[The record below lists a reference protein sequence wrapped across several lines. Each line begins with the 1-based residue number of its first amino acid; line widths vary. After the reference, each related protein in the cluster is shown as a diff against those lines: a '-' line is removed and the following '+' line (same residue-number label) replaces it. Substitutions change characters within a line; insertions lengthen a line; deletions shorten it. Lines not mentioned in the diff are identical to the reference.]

1 MAPQTPSPMAEN
13 RGPIG
18 LAAVLLTVVATFQAA
33 LAAGAPWGAAA
44 YGGYNR
50 GTLPAKFRVAS
61 AASSL
66 VHVGLALVAAGPRP
80 GTTAKRRILRGAAG
94 LMGVNTLMNL
104 ASRSTVE
111 RLLWTPTAAILAVTL
126 LRVARNPESDVTQP

>member
-1 MAPQTPSPMAEN
+1 MPFRTPSTTAAN
-13 RGPIG
+13 QGPVG
-18 LAAVLLTVVATFQAA
+18 LAVALLTLVAVFQAA

-50 GTLPAKFRVAS
+50 GTLPNRFRVVS

-66 VHVGLALVAAGPRP
+66 AYLGLALITAGQRP
-80 GTTAKRRILRGAAG
+80 GMAAKRRVLRGAAG
-94 LMGVNTLMNL
+94 LMGVGTLMNL

-111 RLLWTPTAAILAVTL
+111 QLLWTPIAGVLAVTL
-126 LRVARNPESDVTQP
+126 LRVAQKLLPKAD